1 VRYKSLRRT
10 VLDSPHLSIFM
21 TNASTPRRPLPLLTD
36 ILATL
41 YEKSEGADYLV
52 FTNADIGL
60 QVRER
65 AKTHIHL
72 STSLFF
78 SFSCCFFERF
88 PHRSCFIHTHTHT
101 LHVFQSLTFT
111 RMRLDLFASDKRLL
125 LIEWKYQRK
134 LMGWYWEWIPWPKY
148 YMY

>member
-72 STSLFF
+72 STLLFF
-78 SFSCCFFERF
+78 SFSGSFLRDFLIALV
-88 PHRSCFIHTHTHT
+88 SYTHTHT
-101 LHVFQSLTFT
+101 LHAF
-111 RMRLDLFASDKRLL
+111 
-125 LIEWKYQRK
+125 
-134 LMGWYWEWIPWPKY
+134 
-148 YMY
+148 